1 MSTLKSLFVR
11 AAEAKDPIEFKILVR
26 SISQRVGERDA
37 NGVYFIRPD
46 FQTKTS
52 RAIKP
57 ASLDYPDNYL
67 EHVQTRKFIEA
78 YLTQLEIKFL
88 SGNLNA
94 TGSLLKTAEHKLKTL
109 LAGDKQ

>member
-1 MSTLKSLFVR
+1 MSTLKNLFIR
-11 AAEAKDPIEFKILVR
+11 AAETKDPIEFKILAR

-37 NGVYFIRPD
+37 AGVYFIKPE

-57 ASLDYPDNYL
+57 ASLDYPENYL
-67 EHVQTRKFIEA
+67 EHVQTRKFVES

-94 TGSLLKTAEHKLKTL
+94 TGALLKTAERKLKTL
-109 LAGDKQ
+109 TGDKK

>member
-1 MSTLKSLFVR
+1 MSTLKNLFLR
-11 AAEAKDPIEFKILVR
+11 AAETKDPIEFKILAR
-26 SISQRVGERDA
+26 SIAARVGDRDA
-37 NGVYFIRPD
+37 NGVYFMKPE

-57 ASLDYPDNYL
+57 ASLDYPDNYF
-67 EHVQTRKFIEA
+67 EHAQTRKYVEG

-94 TGSLLKTAEHKLKTL
+94 TGSLLKTAERRLKTL
-109 LAGDKQ
+109 ITGDKQ

>member
-1 MSTLKSLFVR
+1 MSTLKNLFIR
-11 AAEAKDPIEFKILVR
+11 AAETKDPTEFKILAR

-37 NGVYFIRPD
+37 NGVYFIRPE
-46 FQTKTS
+46 FETKTS

-57 ASLDYPDNYL
+57 ASLDYPDNYF
-67 EHVQTRKFIEA
+67 EHVQTRKFVEA

-94 TGSLLKTAEHKLKTL
+94 TGALLRTAERKLKTL
-109 LAGDKQ
+109 TGDKQ